1 MRVTEVTKRDHVIDN
16 IQRSSGKLQDIQIQ
30 MATGRRLNKTSD
42 DPIGAA
48 RSQDIVAT
56 MSSQKQLLQNV
67 EDNIA
72 WLQRSELEI
81 SGINEMLGQIRTL
94 ALSQS
99 GSDSNEETRQMVARE
114 FSAARKTLFDTGNA
128 REGKLYLFS
137 GIKSLSPALKKND
150 IFQPAKVDKKGVVQ
164 KDIRDLLDVNQ
175 FRAQFE
181 GFSSNNYR
189 IKVTKSG
196 VWGQARIKISDD
208 GGRTWSKEQ
217 TLRPVTHVFNP
228 DGKQND
234 QVVLKFSDQEG
245 RLGNVLPRQFDFNSE
260 KSAEFDIDSLGILF
274 PEGIEFVYQPN
285 PEVTYNGS
293 VHKKE
298 ALISNGLTIPVNVT
312 AKELLLGGGE
322 DGVDTFSLLATMER
336 ALIATDGIAIANR
349 LGELELAQNQI
360 LKQQAD
366 IGNTIRELYATQA
379 KIENQQFEKERQ
391 LSDIQ
396 DLDIAEATVD
406 LKVAEA
412 NNKLSLNTG
421 ARLIQPT
428 LSDFLR

>member
-16 IQRSSGKLQDIQIQ
+16 IQRSSGKLQDIQVQ

-208 GGRTWSKEQ
+208 GGRTWSKDQ

-234 QVVLKFSDQEG
+234 Q
-245 RLGNVLPRQFDFNSE
+245 
-260 KSAEFDIDSLGILF
+260 
-274 PEGIEFVYQPN
+274 
-285 PEVTYNGS
+285 
-293 VHKKE
+293 
-298 ALISNGLTIPVNVT
+298 
-312 AKELLLGGGE
+312 
-322 DGVDTFSLLATMER
+322 
-336 ALIATDGIAIANR
+336 IANCR
-349 LGELELAQNQI
+349 A
-360 LKQQAD
+360 
-366 IGNTIRELYATQA
+366 
-379 KIENQQFEKERQ
+379 
-391 LSDIQ
+391 
-396 DLDIAEATVD
+396 
-406 LKVAEA
+406 
-412 NNKLSLNTG
+412 
-421 ARLIQPT
+421 
-428 LSDFLR
+428 

>member
-16 IQRSSGKLQDIQIQ
+16 IQRSSGKLQDIQVQ

-217 TLRPVTHVFNP
+217 TLRPVTHVINP

-312 AKELLLGGGE
+312 AKELLLGGEE

-336 ALIATDGIAIANR
+336 ALIANDGIAIANR

>member
-1 MRVTEVTKRDHVIDN
+1 MRVTEVTKRDHVVDN
-16 IQRSSGKLQDIQIQ
+16 MQKSSGKLQDIQIQ
-30 MATGRRLNKTSD
+30 MASGRRLNKTSD

-48 RSQDIVAT
+48 RSQDIVT
-56 MSSQKQLLQNV
+56 TISSQKQLLQNID
-67 EDNIA
+67 DNIA

-81 SGINEMLGQIRTL
+81 GHINEVLGQIRTL
-94 ALSQS
+94 AISQA
-99 GSDSNEETRQMVARE
+99 GSDSNEESRQMVARE
-114 FSAARKTLFDTGNA
+114 FSIARKILFDSGNA

-137 GIKSLSPALKKND
+137 GIKSLSPALKKNG
-150 IFQPAKVDKKGVVQ
+150 IFQPAKVEVGGVVQ
-164 KDIRDLLDVNQ
+164 KDIRELLDVKQ
-175 FRAQFE
+175 FRSQFE

-189 IKVTKSG
+189 IRVTKGG
-196 VWGQARIKISDD
+196 VWGQARVKISDD

-217 TLRPVTHVFNP
+217 TLRPLTHVFNP
-228 DGKQND
+228 DGKLND
-234 QVVLKFSDQEG
+234 QVLLKFSDEEG
-245 RLGNVLPRQFDFNSE
+245 RLGNVLPKQFDFNSE
-260 KSAEFDIDSLGILF
+260 KSAEFDLDALGIIF

-293 VHKKE
+293 IHKKE
-298 ALISNGLTIPVNVT
+298 ALISNGLSIPVNVT
-312 AKELLLGGGE
+312 AQELLFGE
-322 DGVDTFSLLATMER
+322 GEEGVDTFSLLVAMER
-336 ALIATDGIAIANR
+336 ALLENDGIAIAER
-349 LGELELAQNQI
+349 LGELDLAQNQV

-366 IGNTIRELYATQA
+366 VGNIIRELYSTKSQLG
-379 KIENQQFEKERQ
+379 NQQFEKERQ

-421 ARLIQPT
+421 ARLIQPS

>member
-1 MRVTEVTKRDHVIDN
+1 MTEVTKRDHVIDN
-16 IQRSSGKLQDIQIQ
+16 IQRSSGKLQDIQVQ

-217 TLRPVTHVFNP
+217 TLRPVTHVINP

-336 ALIATDGIAIANR
+336 ALIANDGIAIANR

>member
-1 MRVTEVTKRDHVIDN
+1 MRVTEVTKRDHVVDN
-16 IQRSSGKLQDIQIQ
+16 MQKSSGKLQDIQIQ
-30 MATGRRLNKTSD
+30 MASGRRLNKTSD

-48 RSQDIVAT
+48 RSQDIVT
-56 MSSQKQLLQNV
+56 TISSQKQLLQNID
-67 EDNIA
+67 DNIA

-81 SGINEMLGQIRTL
+81 GHINEVLGQIRTL
-94 ALSQS
+94 AISQA
-99 GSDSNEETRQMVARE
+99 GSDSNEESRQMVARE
-114 FSAARKTLFDTGNA
+114 FSIARKILFDSGNA

-137 GIKSLSPALKKND
+137 GIKSLSPALKKNG
-150 IFQPAKVDKKGVVQ
+150 IFQPAKVEVGGVVQ
-164 KDIRDLLDVNQ
+164 KDIRELLDVKQ
-175 FRAQFE
+175 FRSQFE

-189 IKVTKSG
+189 IRVTKGG
-196 VWGQARIKISDD
+196 VWGQARVKISDD

-217 TLRPVTHVFNP
+217 TLRPLTHVFNP
-228 DGKQND
+228 DGKLND
-234 QVVLKFSDQEG
+234 QVLLKFSDEEG
-245 RLGNVLPRQFDFNSE
+245 RLGNVLPKQFDFNSE
-260 KSAEFDIDSLGILF
+260 KSAEFDLDALGIIF

-293 VHKKE
+293 IHKKE
-298 ALISNGLTIPVNVT
+298 ALISNGLSIPVNVT
-312 AKELLLGGGE
+312 AQELLFGE
-322 DGVDTFSLLATMER
+322 GDEAVDTFSLLVAMER
-336 ALIATDGIAIANR
+336 ALLENDGIAIAER
-349 LGELELAQNQI
+349 LGELDLAQNQV

-366 IGNTIRELYATQA
+366 VGNIVRELYSTKSQLG
-379 KIENQQFEKERQ
+379 NQQFEKERQ

-421 ARLIQPT
+421 ARLIQPS

>member
-1 MRVTEVTKRDHVIDN
+1 MRVTEVTKRDHVVDN
-16 IQRSSGKLQDIQIQ
+16 IQRSSGKLQDIQVQ

-48 RSQDIVAT
+48 RSQDIVT
-56 MSSQKQLLQNV
+56 TITSQKQLLRNV
-67 EDNIA
+67 EDNIG

-81 SGINEMLGQIRTL
+81 GGVNEMLGQIRTL

-114 FSAARKTLFDTGNA
+114 FSAASRTLFDIGNA

-137 GIKSLSPALKKND
+137 GIKSLSPALKKNG
-150 IFQPAKVDKKGVVQ
+150 IFQPAKVEKKEITQ
-164 KDIRDLLDVNQ
+164 KDIRELLDVKQ

-181 GFSSNNYR
+181 GFSTNKYR
-189 IKVTKSG
+189 IKVTKGG
-196 VWGQARIKISDD
+196 VWGQARVKISDD
-208 GGRTWSKEQ
+208 DGRTWSKEQ

-228 DGKQND
+228 DGKPND

-274 PEGIEFVYQPN
+274 PEGIELVYQPN

-298 ALISNGLTIPVNVT
+298 ALISNGLAIPVNVT
-312 AKELLLGGGE
+312 AQDLLFGE
-322 DGVDTFSLLATMER
+322 GENGVDTFSLLAAMER
-336 ALIATDGIAIANR
+336 ALLANDGTAIANR
-349 LGELELAQNQI
+349 LDELELAQNQV

-366 IGNTIRELYATQA
+366 VGNTIRELYATQA
-379 KIENQQFEKERQ
+379 KLENQQFEKESQ

-412 NNKLSLNTG
+412 NNKLSLSTG

>member
-1 MRVTEVTKRDHVIDN
+1 MRVTEVTKRDHVVDN
-16 IQRSSGKLQDIQIQ
+16 MQKSSGKLQDIQIQ
-30 MATGRRLNKTSD
+30 MASGRRLNKTSD

-48 RSQDIVAT
+48 RSQDIVT
-56 MSSQKQLLQNV
+56 TISSQKQLLQNID
-67 EDNIA
+67 DNIA

-81 SGINEMLGQIRTL
+81 GHINEVLGQIRTL
-94 ALSQS
+94 AISQA
-99 GSDSNEETRQMVARE
+99 GSDSNEESRQMVARE
-114 FSAARKTLFDTGNA
+114 FSIARKILFDSGNA

-137 GIKSLSPALKKND
+137 GIKSLSPALKKNG
-150 IFQPAKVDKKGVVQ
+150 IFQPAKVDVGGVVQ
-164 KDIRDLLDVNQ
+164 KDIRELLDVKQ
-175 FRAQFE
+175 FRSQFE

-189 IKVTKSG
+189 IRVTKGG
-196 VWGQARIKISDD
+196 VWGQARVKISDD

-217 TLRPVTHVFNP
+217 TLRPLTHVFNP
-228 DGKQND
+228 DGKIND
-234 QVVLKFSDQEG
+234 QVLLKFSDEEG
-245 RLGNVLPRQFDFNSE
+245 RLGNVLPKQFDFNSE
-260 KSAEFDIDSLGILF
+260 KSAEFDLDALGIIF

-293 VHKKE
+293 THKKE
-298 ALISNGLTIPVNVT
+298 ALISNGLSIPVNVT
-312 AKELLLGGGE
+312 AQELLFGEGE
-322 DGVDTFSLLATMER
+322 DGVDTFSLLVAMER
-336 ALIATDGIAIANR
+336 ALLENDGIAIAER
-349 LGELELAQNQI
+349 LGELDLAQNQV

-366 IGNTIRELYATQA
+366 VGNIVRELYSTKSQLG
-379 KIENQQFEKERQ
+379 NQQFEKERQ

-421 ARLIQPT
+421 ARLIQPS

>member
-1 MRVTEVTKRDHVIDN
+1 MRVTEVTKRDHVVDN
-16 IQRSSGKLQDIQIQ
+16 MQKSSGKLQDIQIQ
-30 MATGRRLNKTSD
+30 MASGRRLNKTSD

-48 RSQDIVAT
+48 RSQDIVT
-56 MSSQKQLLQNV
+56 TISSQKQLLQNID
-67 EDNIA
+67 DNIA

-81 SGINEMLGQIRTL
+81 GHINEVLGQIRTL
-94 ALSQS
+94 AISQA
-99 GSDSNEETRQMVARE
+99 GSDSNEESRQMVARE
-114 FSAARKTLFDTGNA
+114 FSIARKILFDSGNA

-137 GIKSLSPALKKND
+137 GIKSLSPALKKNG
-150 IFQPAKVDKKGVVQ
+150 IFQPAKVEVGGVVQ
-164 KDIRDLLDVNQ
+164 KDIRELLDVKQ
-175 FRAQFE
+175 FRSQFE

-189 IKVTKSG
+189 IRVTKGG
-196 VWGQARIKISDD
+196 VWGQARVKISDD

-217 TLRPVTHVFNP
+217 TLRPLTHVFNP
-228 DGKQND
+228 DGKLND
-234 QVVLKFSDQEG
+234 QVLLKFSDEEG
-245 RLGNVLPRQFDFNSE
+245 RLGNVLPKQFDFNSE
-260 KSAEFDIDSLGILF
+260 KSAEFDLDALGIIF

-293 VHKKE
+293 IHKKE
-298 ALISNGLTIPVNVT
+298 ALISNGLSIPVNVT
-312 AKELLLGGGE
+312 AQELLFEEGE
-322 DGVDTFSLLATMER
+322 EGVDTFSLLVAMER
-336 ALIATDGIAIANR
+336 ALLENDGIAIAER
-349 LGELELAQNQI
+349 LGELDLAQNQV

-366 IGNTIRELYATQA
+366 VGNIVRELYSTKSQLG
-379 KIENQQFEKERQ
+379 NQQFEKERQ

-421 ARLIQPT
+421 ARLIQPS

>member
-1 MRVTEVTKRDHVIDN
+1 MK
-16 IQRSSGKLQDIQIQ
+16 
-30 MATGRRLNKTSD
+30 
-42 DPIGAA
+42 
-48 RSQDIVAT
+48 
-56 MSSQKQLLQNV
+56 
-67 EDNIA
+67 
-72 WLQRSELEI
+72 
-81 SGINEMLGQIRTL
+81 
-94 ALSQS
+94 
-99 GSDSNEETRQMVARE
+99 
-114 FSAARKTLFDTGNA
+114 
-128 REGKLYLFS
+128 
-137 GIKSLSPALKKND
+137 
-150 IFQPAKVDKKGVVQ
+150 
-164 KDIRDLLDVNQ
+164 Q

-181 GFSSNNYR
+181 GFSTNNYR
-189 IKVTKSG
+189 IKVTKGG
-196 VWGQARIKISDD
+196 VWGQARVKISDD
-208 GGRTWSKEQ
+208 DGRTWSKEQ

-228 DGKQND
+228 DGKLND

-260 KSAEFDIDSLGILF
+260 KSAEFEIDSLGILF

-285 PEVTYNGS
+285 PEVRYNGS

-312 AKELLLGGGE
+312 AQDLLLGEGE
-322 DGVDTFSLLATMER
+322 KGVDTFSLLAAMER
-336 ALIATDGIAIANR
+336 ALLANDGTAIANR

-366 IGNTIRELYATQA
+366 VGNIIRELYATQA
-379 KIENQQFEKERQ
+379 KLENQQFEKERQ

>member
-1 MRVTEVTKRDHVIDN
+1 MRVTEVTKRDHVVDN
-16 IQRSSGKLQDIQIQ
+16 MQKSSGKLQDIQIQ
-30 MATGRRLNKTSD
+30 MASGRRLNKTSD

-48 RSQDIVAT
+48 RSQDIVT
-56 MSSQKQLLQNV
+56 TISSQKQLLQNID
-67 EDNIA
+67 DNIA

-81 SGINEMLGQIRTL
+81 GHINEVLGQIRTL
-94 ALSQS
+94 AISQA
-99 GSDSNEETRQMVARE
+99 GSDSNEESRQMVARE
-114 FSAARKTLFDTGNA
+114 FSIARKILFDSGNA

-137 GIKSLSPALKKND
+137 GIKSLSPALKKNG
-150 IFQPAKVDKKGVVQ
+150 IFQPAKVEVGEVGQ
-164 KDIRDLLDVNQ
+164 KDIRELLDVKQ
-175 FRAQFE
+175 FRSQFE

-189 IKVTKSG
+189 IRVTKGG
-196 VWGQARIKISDD
+196 VWGQARVKISDD

-217 TLRPVTHVFNP
+217 TLRPQTHVFNP
-228 DGKQND
+228 DGKLND
-234 QVVLKFSDQEG
+234 QVLLKFSDEEG
-245 RLGNVLPRQFDFNSE
+245 RLGNVLPKQFDFNSE
-260 KSAEFDIDSLGILF
+260 KSAEFDLDALGIIF

-293 VHKKE
+293 IHKKE
-298 ALISNGLTIPVNVT
+298 ALISNGLSIPVNVT
-312 AKELLLGGGE
+312 AQELLFGE
-322 DGVDTFSLLATMER
+322 GEEGVDTFSLLVVMER
-336 ALIATDGIAIANR
+336 ALLENDGIAIAKR
-349 LGELELAQNQI
+349 LDELDLAQNQV

-366 IGNTIRELYATQA
+366 VGNIVRELYSTKSQLG
-379 KIENQQFEKERQ
+379 NQQFEKERQ

-421 ARLIQPT
+421 ARLIQPS

>member
-1 MRVTEVTKRDHVIDN
+1 MRVTEVTKRDHVVDN
-16 IQRSSGKLQDIQIQ
+16 IQRSSGKLQDIQVQ

-48 RSQDIVAT
+48 RSQDIVTT

-67 EDNIA
+67 DDNIA
-72 WLQRSELEI
+72 WLLRSEIEI
-81 SGINEMLGQIRTL
+81 GSINEMLGQVRTL

-114 FSAARKTLFDTGNA
+114 FSAVSKTLFDTGNA

-137 GIKSLSPALKKND
+137 GIKSLSPALEKNG
-150 IFQPAKVDKKGVVQ
+150 IFQPAKVEKKGITQ
-164 KDIRDLLDVNQ
+164 KDIRELLDVKQ

-181 GFSSNNYR
+181 GYSSNNYR
-189 IKVTKSG
+189 IKVTKGG
-196 VWGQARIKISDD
+196 VWGQAKVKISDD

-228 DGKQND
+228 DGKLND

-245 RLGNVLPRQFDFNSE
+245 RLGNVLPRQFDFNSA

-298 ALISNGLTIPVNVT
+298 ALISNGLAIPVNVT
-312 AKELLLGGGE
+312 AQELFLGEGE
-322 DGVDTFSLLATMER
+322 NGVDTFSLLAAMER
-336 ALIATDGIAIANR
+336 ALLANDGIAIANR

-360 LKQQAD
+360 LKQQAGV
-366 IGNTIRELYATQA
+366 GNTIRELYATQA
-379 KIENQQFEKERQ
+379 KLENQQFEKERQ

>member
-1 MRVTEVTKRDHVIDN
+1 
-16 IQRSSGKLQDIQIQ
+16 
-30 MATGRRLNKTSD
+30 LNKTSD

-312 AKELLLGGGE
+312 AKELLLGGEE

-336 ALIATDGIAIANR
+336 ALIANDGIAIANR

>member
-16 IQRSSGKLQDIQIQ
+16 IQRSSGKLQDIQVQ

-208 GGRTWSKEQ
+208 GGRTWSKDQ

-312 AKELLLGGGE
+312 AKELLLGEAE

-336 ALIATDGIAIANR
+336 ALIANDGIAIANR

>member
-1 MRVTEVTKRDHVIDN
+1 MRVTEVTKRDHVVDN
-16 IQRSSGKLQDIQIQ
+16 MQKSSGKLQDIQIQ
-30 MATGRRLNKTSD
+30 MASGRRLNKTSD

-48 RSQDIVAT
+48 RSQDIVT
-56 MSSQKQLLQNV
+56 TISSQKQLLQNID
-67 EDNIA
+67 DNIA

-81 SGINEMLGQIRTL
+81 GHINEVLGQIRTL
-94 ALSQS
+94 AISQA
-99 GSDSNEETRQMVARE
+99 GSDSNEESRQMVARE
-114 FSAARKTLFDTGNA
+114 FSIARKILFDSGNA

-137 GIKSLSPALKKND
+137 GIKSLSPALKKNG
-150 IFQPAKVDKKGVVQ
+150 IFQPAKVEVGGVVQ
-164 KDIRDLLDVNQ
+164 KDIRELLDVKQ
-175 FRAQFE
+175 FRSQFE

-189 IKVTKSG
+189 IRVTKGG
-196 VWGQARIKISDD
+196 VWGQARVKISDD

-217 TLRPVTHVFNP
+217 TLRPLTHVFNP
-228 DGKQND
+228 DGKLND
-234 QVVLKFSDQEG
+234 QVLLKFSDEDG
-245 RLGNVLPRQFDFNSE
+245 RLGNVLPKQFDFNSE
-260 KSAEFDIDSLGILF
+260 KSAEFDLDALGIIF

-293 VHKKE
+293 IHKKE
-298 ALISNGLTIPVNVT
+298 ALISNGLSIPVNVT
-312 AKELLLGGGE
+312 AQELLFGE
-322 DGVDTFSLLATMER
+322 GEEGVDTFSLLVAMER
-336 ALIATDGIAIANR
+336 ALLENDGIAIAKR
-349 LGELELAQNQI
+349 LGELDLAQNQV

-366 IGNTIRELYATQA
+366 VGNIVRELYSTKSQLG
-379 KIENQQFEKERQ
+379 NQQFEKERQ

-421 ARLIQPT
+421 ARLIQPS

>member
-1 MRVTEVTKRDHVIDN
+1 MRVTEVTKRDHVVDN
-16 IQRSSGKLQDIQIQ
+16 MQKSSGKLQDIQIQ
-30 MATGRRLNKTSD
+30 MASGRRLNKTSD

-48 RSQDIVAT
+48 RSQDIVT
-56 MSSQKQLLQNV
+56 TISSQKQLLQNID
-67 EDNIA
+67 DNIA

-81 SGINEMLGQIRTL
+81 GHINEVLGQIRTL
-94 ALSQS
+94 AISQA
-99 GSDSNEETRQMVARE
+99 GSDSNEESRQMVARE
-114 FSAARKTLFDTGNA
+114 FSIARKILFDSGNA

-137 GIKSLSPALKKND
+137 GIKSLSPALKKNG
-150 IFQPAKVDKKGVVQ
+150 IFQPAKVEVGGVVQ
-164 KDIRDLLDVNQ
+164 KDIRELLDVKQ
-175 FRAQFE
+175 FRSQFE

-189 IKVTKSG
+189 IRVTKGG
-196 VWGQARIKISDD
+196 VWGQARVNISDD

-217 TLRPVTHVFNP
+217 TLRPLTHVFNP
-228 DGKQND
+228 DGKLND
-234 QVVLKFSDQEG
+234 QVLLKFSDEEG
-245 RLGNVLPRQFDFNSE
+245 RLGNVLPKQFDFNSE
-260 KSAEFDIDSLGILF
+260 KSAEFDLDALGIIF

-293 VHKKE
+293 IHKKE
-298 ALISNGLTIPVNVT
+298 ALISNGLSIPVNVT
-312 AKELLLGGGE
+312 AQELLFGE
-322 DGVDTFSLLATMER
+322 GEEGVDTFSLLVAMER
-336 ALIATDGIAIANR
+336 ALLGNDGIAIAER
-349 LGELELAQNQI
+349 LGELDLAQNQV

-366 IGNTIRELYATQA
+366 VGNIVRELYSTKSQLG
-379 KIENQQFEKERQ
+379 NQQFEKERQ

-421 ARLIQPT
+421 ARLIQPS

>member
-1 MRVTEVTKRDHVIDN
+1 MRVTEVTKRDHVVDN
-16 IQRSSGKLQDIQIQ
+16 MQKSSGKLQDIQIQ
-30 MATGRRLNKTSD
+30 MASGRRLNKTSD

-48 RSQDIVAT
+48 RSQDIVT
-56 MSSQKQLLQNV
+56 TISSQKQLLQNID
-67 EDNIA
+67 DNIA

-81 SGINEMLGQIRTL
+81 GHINEVLRQIRTL
-94 ALSQS
+94 AISQA
-99 GSDSNEETRQMVARE
+99 GSDSNEESRQMVARE
-114 FSAARKTLFDTGNA
+114 FSIARKILFDSGNA

-137 GIKSLSPALKKND
+137 GIKSLSPALKRNG
-150 IFQPAKVDKKGVVQ
+150 IFQPAKVAVGGVVQ
-164 KDIRDLLDVNQ
+164 KDIRKLLDVKQ
-175 FRAQFE
+175 FRSQFE

-189 IKVTKSG
+189 IRVTKGG
-196 VWGQARIKISDD
+196 VWGQARVKISDD

-217 TLRPVTHVFNP
+217 TLRPLTHVFNP
-228 DGKQND
+228 DGKLND
-234 QVVLKFSDQEG
+234 QVLLKFSDEEG
-245 RLGNVLPRQFDFNSE
+245 RLGNVLPKQFDFNSE
-260 KSAEFDIDSLGILF
+260 KSAKFDLDALGIIF

-293 VHKKE
+293 IHKKE
-298 ALISNGLTIPVNVT
+298 ALISNGLSIPVNVT
-312 AKELLLGGGE
+312 AQELLFGE
-322 DGVDTFSLLATMER
+322 GEEGVDTFSLLVAMER
-336 ALIATDGIAIANR
+336 ALLENDGIAIAER
-349 LGELELAQNQI
+349 LGELDLAQNQV

-366 IGNTIRELYATQA
+366 VGNIVRELYSTKSQLG
-379 KIENQQFEKERQ
+379 NQQFEKERQ

-421 ARLIQPT
+421 ARLIQPS

>member
-1 MRVTEVTKRDHVIDN
+1 MRVTEVTKRDHVVDN
-16 IQRSSGKLQDIQIQ
+16 MQKSSGKLQDIQIQ
-30 MATGRRLNKTSD
+30 MASGRRLNKTSD

-48 RSQDIVAT
+48 RSQDIVT
-56 MSSQKQLLQNV
+56 TISSQKQLLQNID
-67 EDNIA
+67 DNIA

-81 SGINEMLGQIRTL
+81 GHINEVLGQIRTL
-94 ALSQS
+94 AISQA
-99 GSDSNEETRQMVARE
+99 GSDSNEESRQMVARE
-114 FSAARKTLFDTGNA
+114 FSIARKILFDSGNA

-137 GIKSLSPALKKND
+137 GIKSLSPALKKNG
-150 IFQPAKVDKKGVVQ
+150 IFQPAKVEVGGVVQ
-164 KDIRDLLDVNQ
+164 KDIRELLDVKQ
-175 FRAQFE
+175 FRSQFE

-189 IKVTKSG
+189 IRVTKGG
-196 VWGQARIKISDD
+196 VWGQARVKISDD

-217 TLRPVTHVFNP
+217 TLRPLTHVFNP
-228 DGKQND
+228 DGKIND
-234 QVVLKFSDQEG
+234 QVLLKFSDEEG
-245 RLGNVLPRQFDFNSE
+245 RLGNVLPKQFDFNSE
-260 KSAEFDIDSLGILF
+260 KSAEFDLDALGIIF

-293 VHKKE
+293 IHKKE
-298 ALISNGLTIPVNVT
+298 ALISNGLSIPVNVT
-312 AKELLLGGGE
+312 AQELLFGE
-322 DGVDTFSLLATMER
+322 GEEGVDTFSLLVAMER
-336 ALIATDGIAIANR
+336 ALLENDGIAIAKR
-349 LGELELAQNQI
+349 LGELDLAQNQV

-366 IGNTIRELYATQA
+366 VGNIVRELYSTKSQLG
-379 KIENQQFEKERQ
+379 NQQFEKERQ

-421 ARLIQPT
+421 ARLIQPS

>member
-1 MRVTEVTKRDHVIDN
+1 MRVTEVTKRDHVVDN
-16 IQRSSGKLQDIQIQ
+16 MQKSSGKLQDIQIQ
-30 MATGRRLNKTSD
+30 MASGRRLNKTSD

-48 RSQDIVAT
+48 RSQDIVT
-56 MSSQKQLLQNV
+56 TISSQKQLLQNID
-67 EDNIA
+67 DNIA

-81 SGINEMLGQIRTL
+81 GHINEVLGQIRTL
-94 ALSQS
+94 AISQA
-99 GSDSNEETRQMVARE
+99 GSDSNEESRQMVARE
-114 FSAARKTLFDTGNA
+114 FSIARKILFDSGNA

-137 GIKSLSPALKKND
+137 GIKSLSPALKKNG
-150 IFQPAKVDKKGVVQ
+150 IFQPAKVEVGGVVQ
-164 KDIRDLLDVNQ
+164 KDIRELLDVKQ
-175 FRAQFE
+175 FRSQFE

-189 IKVTKSG
+189 IRVTKGG
-196 VWGQARIKISDD
+196 VWGQARVKISDD

-217 TLRPVTHVFNP
+217 TLRPLTHVFNP
-228 DGKQND
+228 DGKLND
-234 QVVLKFSDQEG
+234 QVLLKFSDEEG
-245 RLGNVLPRQFDFNSE
+245 RLGNVLPKQFDFNSE
-260 KSAEFDIDSLGILF
+260 KSAEFDLDALGIIF

-293 VHKKE
+293 IHKKE
-298 ALISNGLTIPVNVT
+298 ALISNGLSIPVNVT
-312 AKELLLGGGE
+312 AQELLFGE
-322 DGVDTFSLLATMER
+322 SEEGVDTFSLLVAMER
-336 ALIATDGIAIANR
+336 ALLENDGIAIAKR
-349 LGELELAQNQI
+349 LGELDLAQNQV

-366 IGNTIRELYATQA
+366 VGNIVRELYSTKSQLG
-379 KIENQQFEKERQ
+379 NQQFEKERQ

-421 ARLIQPT
+421 ARLIQPS

>member
-16 IQRSSGKLQDIQIQ
+16 IQRSSGKLQDIQVQ

-260 KSAEFDIDSLGILF
+260 NSAEFDIDSLGILF

-312 AKELLLGGGE
+312 AKELLLGGEE

-336 ALIATDGIAIANR
+336 ALIANDGIAIANR

>member
-16 IQRSSGKLQDIQIQ
+16 IQRSSGKLQDIQVQ

-164 KDIRDLLDVNQ
+164 KDISDLLDVNQ

-336 ALIATDGIAIANR
+336 ALIANDGIAIANR

>member
-1 MRVTEVTKRDHVIDN
+1 
-16 IQRSSGKLQDIQIQ
+16 

-336 ALIATDGIAIANR
+336 ALIANDGIAIANR

>member
-1 MRVTEVTKRDHVIDN
+1 MRVTEVTKRAHVVDN
-16 IQRSSGKLQDIQIQ
+16 MQKSSGKLQDIQIQ
-30 MATGRRLNKTSD
+30 MASGMRLNKTSD

-48 RSQDIVAT
+48 RSQDIVT
-56 MSSQKQLLQNV
+56 TISSQKQLLQNID
-67 EDNIA
+67 DNIA

-81 SGINEMLGQIRTL
+81 GHINEVLGQIRTL
-94 ALSQS
+94 AISQA
-99 GSDSNEETRQMVARE
+99 GSDSNEESRQMVARE
-114 FSAARKTLFDTGNA
+114 FSIARKILFDSGNA

-137 GIKSLSPALKKND
+137 GIKSLSPALKKNG
-150 IFQPAKVDKKGVVQ
+150 IFQPAKVEVGGVVQ
-164 KDIRDLLDVNQ
+164 KDIRELLDVKQ
-175 FRAQFE
+175 FRSQFE

-189 IKVTKSG
+189 IRVTKGG
-196 VWGQARIKISDD
+196 VWGQARVKISDD

-217 TLRPVTHVFNP
+217 TLRPLTHVFNP
-228 DGKQND
+228 DGKLND
-234 QVVLKFSDQEG
+234 QVLLKFSDEEG
-245 RLGNVLPRQFDFNSE
+245 RLGNVLPKQFDFNSE
-260 KSAEFDIDSLGILF
+260 KSAEFDLDALGIIF

-293 VHKKE
+293 IHKKE
-298 ALISNGLTIPVNVT
+298 ALISNGLSIPVNVT
-312 AKELLLGGGE
+312 AQELLFGE
-322 DGVDTFSLLATMER
+322 GEEGVDTFSLLVAMER
-336 ALIATDGIAIANR
+336 ALLENDGIAIAKR
-349 LGELELAQNQI
+349 LGELDLAQNQV

-366 IGNTIRELYATQA
+366 VGNIVRELYSTKSQLG
-379 KIENQQFEKERQ
+379 NQQFEKERQ

-421 ARLIQPT
+421 ARLIQPS

>member
-16 IQRSSGKLQDIQIQ
+16 IQRSSGKLQDIQVQ

-164 KDIRDLLDVNQ
+164 KDIRYLLDVNQ

-260 KSAEFDIDSLGILF
+260 NSAEFDIDSLGILF

-312 AKELLLGGGE
+312 AKELLLGGEE

-336 ALIATDGIAIANR
+336 ALIANDGIAIANR